1 MGRKRNQG
9 KVRRAKAKARQ
20 ETEERGNN
28 NQITSREKHPQV
40 EQLRTRQ
47 FQFQIGN
54 RDCSHGLE
62 NFDMSP
68 EFVKK
73 FVEAFHEARDKDD
86 KSASECVVAA
96 QNATMDELCRC
107 VERFYQDRI
116 GDIILTVL
124 WNAVYS
130 GTLL

>member
-9 KVRRAKAKARQ
+9 KARRAKAKARQ

-62 NFDMSP
+62 NFDFDMSP

-86 KSASECVVAA
+86 KVLR
-96 QNATMDELCRC
+96 NALWQLKMLRWMNLPMCGT
-107 VERFYQDRI
+107 
-116 GDIILTVL
+116 ILPR
-124 WNAVYS
+124 WNW
-130 GTLL
+130 